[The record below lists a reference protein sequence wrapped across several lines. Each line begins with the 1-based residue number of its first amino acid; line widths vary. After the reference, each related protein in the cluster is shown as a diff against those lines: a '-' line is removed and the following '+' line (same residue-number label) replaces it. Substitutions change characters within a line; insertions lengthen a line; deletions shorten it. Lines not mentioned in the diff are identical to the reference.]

1 MAMSLRHES
10 IGTCTSTI
18 ELVYDDSN
26 STCGQ
31 RFGHQLTADGEE
43 SLRTL
48 LAPMHAERHCC
59 ARTAAFGVRC
69 ACLHHWSPWIALER
83 TQQAALAMSTMLAV
97 LRIIWLELAAS
108 MLLVCVMCE
117 NDRTVV
123 CTLRPDISRIGIR
136 YYMTTLLSHGRS
148 TGVRSRASA
157 KRR

>member
-1 MAMSLRHES
+1 MVVCAMILSCMYLFSAEGSLAPLPALRDAVRASWLAMAMSLRHES

-31 RFGHQLTADGEE
+31 RFGHELTADGEE

-48 LAPMHAERHCC
+48 LALMHAERHCC

-108 MLLVCVMCE
+108 MLLV
-117 NDRTVV
+117 
-123 CTLRPDISRIGIR
+123 
-136 YYMTTLLSHGRS
+136 
-148 TGVRSRASA
+148 
-157 KRR
+157 